1 MEFVSLYLAPMSSQ
15 SGKTKA
21 LLRIFVVL
29 YVISAVSP
37 PCWAVCVA
45 EMSHMQLERTGAA
58 CCEPA
63 NHLVCGAFTF
73 EMSIEQ
79 GHKDLCDH
87 CKGCVDIELRL
98 WGLTG
103 RSTTPNK
110 MAPAAL
116 MTCLMPSRFVDFE
129 ADAPA
134 SLFLRQI
141 PWGGSPNDLYI
152 RSVRLIC

>member
-21 LLRIFVVL
+21 LLRIFIAL
-29 YVISAVSP
+29 YVLSTVSP

-45 EMSHMQLERTGAA
+45 EMSHMQLERTGAI

-63 NHLVCGAFTF
+63 NYLTCRAFAP

-79 GHKDLCDH
+79 GHKDFCDH
-87 CKGCVDIELRL
+87 RKGCVDIELRL
-98 WGLTG
+98 WGITS
-103 RSTTPNK
+103 RSITPIR
-110 MAPAAL
+110 MAPVAL
-116 MTCLMPSRFVDFE
+116 MACLIVPRSADFE

-134 SLFLRQI
+134 SSVQRQN
-141 PWGGSPNDLYI
+141 PRGGSPNDQYV

>member
-1 MEFVSLYLAPMSSQ
+1 MEFVSLYLAPMLSQ
-15 SGKTKA
+15 SGKAKA

-29 YVISAVSP
+29 YVLSTVSP

-45 EMSHMQLERTGAA
+45 EMSHMQLERTGAT

-63 NHLVCGAFTF
+63 NHQACGVFAP

-79 GHKDLCDH
+79 GYKDFCDH
-87 CKGCVDIELRL
+87 RKGCVDIELRL

-116 MTCLMPSRFVDFE
+116 MACLILSRSTDFE
-129 ADAPA
+129 ADVPA
-134 SLFLRQI
+134 SSVQRQN
-141 PWGGSPNDLYI
+141 PRGGSPNDQYI